1 MPTHF
6 FYCNLHIPGLIL
18 IKYGGD
24 PLTESIIEKIIAL
37 IEDPI
42 NRLEVELVDV
52 EYRKENGDQML
63 RLLIDKESGI
73 DLDICTRVSR
83 EVKGKI
89 DDADIFYDHLE
100 VSSPG
105 LDRIIKTDKD
115 FARFCCYKIKL
126 KTLKS
131 FEGPRKL
138 KGKLGSADAE
148 NIIIETEDGPVTIPR
163 SVITVVRLE
172 PEQ

>member
-1 MPTHF
+1 VPTHF
-6 FYCNLHIPGLIL
+6 FYCNLHILIELL

-24 PLTESIIEKIIAL
+24 PLTESIIEKIIDL
-37 IEDPI
+37 VEEPI
-42 NRLEVELVDV
+42 NRLGVELVDI

-63 RLLIDKESGI
+63 RLLIDNESGI

-83 EVKGKI
+83 AIKGKI
-89 DDADIFYDHLE
+89 DDTDIFYDHLE

-115 FARFCCYKIKL
+115 FARFCGYKIKL

-138 KGKLGSADAE
+138 KGKLGVANAE
-148 NIIIETEDGPVTIPR
+148 SVIIETEDGPVHVPR
-163 SVITVVRLE
+163 SVITVVRLD
-172 PEQ
+172 PQQ

>member
-1 MPTHF
+1 M
-6 FYCNLHIPGLIL
+6 
-18 IKYGGD
+18 
-24 PLTESIIEKIIAL
+24 TESIIEKIITL

-42 NRLEVELVDV
+42 NSLEVELVDV
-52 EYRKENGDQML
+52 EYRKENGEQML

-73 DLDICTRVSR
+73 DMDICSRVSR
-83 EVKGKI
+83 AIKGKI

-115 FARFCCYKIKL
+115 FERFRGYNVKL

-138 KGKLGSADAE
+138 EGKLSVADAE
-148 NIIIETEDGPVTIPR
+148 NIIIETKDGPVQVPR
-163 SVITVVRLE
+163 SVITVVRLD

>member
-6 FYCNLHIPGLIL
+6 FYCYLHISVGLL
-18 IKYGGD
+18 INYGGD

-42 NRLEVELVDV
+42 NRLEVELVDI

-63 RLLIDKESGI
+63 RLLIDKESGV
-73 DLDICTRVSR
+73 DLDICSRVTRAI
-83 EVKGKI
+83 KGEI
-89 DDADIFYDHLE
+89 DDAEIFYDHLE

-115 FARFCCYKIKL
+115 FARFCGYKIKL

-131 FEGPRKL
+131 FAGPRTL
-138 KGKLGSADAE
+138 KGKLSSADAE
-148 NIIIETEDGPVTIPR
+148 NIIIETEDGPVNIPR
-163 SVITVVRLE
+163 SAITTVRLD